1 MQAAEAGFAGIVM
14 SASGPMMIYPGSR
27 VAAVSSNPIAFAI
40 PRKDGR
46 PYLLDFSTGVVAN
59 GKIMGAAD
67 RGEAIPIGWGVDK
80 DGRDT
85 TDPKKVENV
94 LPMAGIK
101 GAGLSFM
108 IECLT
113 SLLLSEPRIAPDLES
128 WAIGDDPFLNGSVI
142 AIDPG
147 AFGDRDRFLREA
159 ERLGTAIAGL
169 ARAEGVKK
177 IMLPGER
184 GDAIRAER
192 EATAFPSR
200 RARGNVSSRPRRRPA
215 SRRRCERPREGSVR
229 RRRIHWFAW
238 VLPRRAGRHPALAQQ
253 GERVRKVGVLIN
265 IAENDPQL
273 QEDSANF
280 VRRCTTRVDGGT
292 QYPHRHAVRAE
303 ATMNS
308 FPCWPRRLS
317 LCSLMSSWPRQLRP
331 SPHCRRRPGQF
342 RLCSCM
348 SPILSARALFPVSRG
363 PAAIL
368 LDFNFVRGGDRWQM
382 ARHLKEISPQIRTS
396 RQSR

>member
-1 MQAAEAGFAGIVM
+1 MAQESIRIGKAELSAFVAAIFSAVGLAKNHADEWAKMLVWANLRGTDSHGIIRIPRYIDLIKAKSINAAPNIRVERKEGAAVVLEADRAPSAVALTRAVAEAVTAARDVGVGWCAARHLTHTGAIGYFALQAAEAGFAGIVM

-40 PRKDGR
+40 PRKGGQ

-59 GKIMGAAD
+59 GRIMGAAD
-67 RGEAIPIGWGVDK
+67 RGEAIPTGWGVDK

-159 ERLGTAIAGL
+159 ERLGKSIAGL
-169 ARAEGVKK
+169 ARADGVDK

-192 EATAFPSR
+192 EASGIPIPKGTWQ
-200 RARGNVSSRPRRRPA
+200 
-215 SRRRCERPREGSVR
+215 
-229 RRRIHWFAW
+229 RIAK
-238 VLPRRAGRHPALAQQ
+238 AAQA
-253 GERVRKVGVLIN
+253 VGVT
-265 IAENDPQL
+265 P
-273 QEDSANF
+273 
-280 VRRCTTRVDGGT
+280 
-292 QYPHRHAVRAE
+292 P
-303 ATMNS
+303 M
-308 FPCWPRRLS
+308 
-317 LCSLMSSWPRQLRP
+317 
-331 SPHCRRRPGQF
+331 
-342 RLCSCM
+342 
-348 SPILSARALFPVSRG
+348 
-363 PAAIL
+363 
-368 LDFNFVRGGDRWQM
+368 
-382 ARHLKEISPQIRTS
+382 
-396 RQSR
+396 